1 MDESK
6 KGSRGAKLTKSGI
19 YKSRVTASQNYE
31 KKIKQITVRISAES
45 KDKLDAYISNSKEYG
60 SVNSM
65 ILDLLEKKTGINFKL
80 NK

>member
-6 KGSRGAKLTKSGI
+6 KGSRGAKLTESGI
-19 YKSRVTASQNYE
+19 YKSRVTASKNYE

-45 KDKLDAYISNSKEYG
+45 KDKLDAYIVNSKEYG